1 MNDYEVA
8 VESVKSA
15 ILCGYRHIDTASI
28 YGNEDA
34 VGEAIKQSH
43 IARDKLFI
51 TTKLWNTACSYE
63 EAIEA
68 FNTSLEKL
76 KLDYVD
82 LYLIHWPAPKDCR
95 SFYQKRNI
103 VICRLIF
110 HQSLYF
116 QGIFAV
122 KCQILMFCPCF
133 YPYQPKQGQILYCPT
148 TISSSFADFFFASLV
163 AWAYTFI
170 VVLTSECPRSSC
182 TSFGCA
188 PFSNRFVV

>member
-1 MNDYEVA
+1 MKRLRMHVMIILIQSLLLKI
-8 VESVKSA
+8 SVSVYKSFLIDRHFFI
-15 ILCGYRHIDTASI
+15 ILSI
-28 YGNEDA
+28 
-34 VGEAIKQSH
+34 
-43 IARDKLFI
+43 
-51 TTKLWNTACSYE
+51 
-63 EAIEA
+63 
-68 FNTSLEKL
+68 EKTRRY
-76 KLDYVD
+76 D
-82 LYLIHWPAPKDCR
+82 IIIQR
-95 SFYQKRNI
+95 QI
-103 VICRLIF
+103 GICRLIF

-133 YPYQPKQGQILYCPT
+133 CPYQPKQGQILYCPT

>member
-1 MNDYEVA
+1 MVKLGTFVA
-8 VESVKSA
+8 LGVRGVKSLR
-15 ILCGYRHIDTASI
+15 IGVLTWVSFMLKW
-28 YGNEDA
+28 
-34 VGEAIKQSH
+34 VKQ
-43 IARDKLFI
+43 IG
-51 TTKLWNTACSYE
+51 
-63 EAIEA
+63 
-68 FNTSLEKL
+68 
-76 KLDYVD
+76 
-82 LYLIHWPAPKDCR
+82 
-95 SFYQKRNI
+95 
-103 VICRLIF
+103 ICRLIF

>member
-1 MNDYEVA
+1 MWHLIKYA
-8 VESVKSA
+8 VKQKYNSLSKAKSA
-15 ILCGYRHIDTASI
+15 LLYRQFHLPVSCDLRCYSRIRGILIREIQRNQRFRTRGCFPLRHRCLSPKFVTEYLRYKHI
-28 YGNEDA
+28 
-34 VGEAIKQSH
+34 GE
-43 IARDKLFI
+43 R
-51 TTKLWNTACSYE
+51 
-63 EAIEA
+63 
-68 FNTSLEKL
+68 
-76 KLDYVD
+76 
-82 LYLIHWPAPKDCR
+82 
-95 SFYQKRNI
+95 KREI
-103 VICRLIF
+103 GICRLIF